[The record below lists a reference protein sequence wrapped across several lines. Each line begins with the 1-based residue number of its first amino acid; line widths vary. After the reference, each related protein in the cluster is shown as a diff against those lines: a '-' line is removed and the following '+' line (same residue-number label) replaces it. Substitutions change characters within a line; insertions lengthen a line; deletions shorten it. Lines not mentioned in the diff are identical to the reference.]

1 MDNNTSLMSIVF
13 NTSPLFT
20 REYPSD
26 IVLFQTFSTIQTN
39 TPIWTPASGKSIFL
53 TALQVSG
60 SVPMAIGL
68 NRENNATFMSIL
80 LTSSLATYGE
90 SFSSPIEFEP
100 DEVISVTTNTAGTMN
115 ITLFGYEF

>member
-1 MDNNTSLMSIVF
+1 
-13 NTSPLFT
+13 
-20 REYPSD
+20 
-26 IVLFQTFSTIQTN
+26 
-39 TPIWTPASGKSIFL
+39 
-53 TALQVSG
+53 
-60 SVPMAIGL
+60 MAIRL

-100 DEVISVTTNTAGTMN
+100 DEVISVTTSAAGTMN